1 MAATQ
6 ITTHKNYIGGQ
17 WVDSVTGR
25 TYQVH
30 NPARIDQIV
39 GEFQT
44 SGAEDA
50 LRAVAAAKDGLAVW
64 ANTPAPAR
72 ATIIY
77 KALEIP
83 QLRIVSTKFR
93 KNSVEAREARGAA
106 KVYHGQV
113 CR

>member
-17 WVDSVTGR
+17 WVEFVTGR

-44 SGAEDA
+44 SGAED
-50 LRAVAAAKDGLAVW
+50 G
-64 ANTPAPAR
+64 
-72 ATIIY
+72 
-77 KALEIP
+77 P
-83 QLRIVSTKFR
+83 QGRCR
-93 KNSVEAREARGAA
+93 RQRGFGRL
-106 KVYHGQV
+106 GQYYRSRP
-113 CR
+113 CQRHLQSP

>member
-17 WVDSVTGR
+17 WVESVTGR

-50 LRAVAAAKDGLAVW
+50 LRAVAAAKEGLVVW
-64 ANTPAPAR
+64 
-72 ATIIY
+72 
-77 KALEIP
+77 
-83 QLRIVSTKFR
+83 
-93 KNSVEAREARGAA
+93 
-106 KVYHGQV
+106 GQYYRSRP
-113 CR
+113 CQRHLQSP

>member
-30 NPARIDQIV
+30 NPARTHEVV

-44 SGAEDA
+44 SGADDA
-50 LRAVAAAKDGLAVW
+50 MLAVAAAREGLAVW
-64 ANTPAPAR
+64 ANAPAPAR
-72 ATIIY
+72 AAT
-77 KALEIP
+77 
-83 QLRIVSTKFR
+83 VT
-93 KNSVEAREARGAA
+93 ARGASA
-106 KVYHGQV
+106 SPSSEGCVSIRFGFGFGS
-113 CR
+113 